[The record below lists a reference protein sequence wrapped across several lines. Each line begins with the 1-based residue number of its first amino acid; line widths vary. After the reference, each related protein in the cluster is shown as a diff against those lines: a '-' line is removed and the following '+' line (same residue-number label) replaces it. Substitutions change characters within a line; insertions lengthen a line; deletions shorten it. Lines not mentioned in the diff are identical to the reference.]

1 MTPAVVHSLLGPL
14 PRPELAPPGS
24 RREFLVRA
32 GAGGAAV
39 AFAALTASPSAR
51 ADSLSAEGV
60 GTGSPAGGRP
70 RQHRPTARN
79 VIFLYMDGGV
89 SQVDS
94 FDYKP
99 NLEKYHGQDPRQ
111 AIGKL
116 EKTQF
121 ENIGTVLKSP
131 WNFAQRGES
140 GLWTSDLFPQINRE
154 IDSLCLLRSMT
165 SKFPEH
171 TSANYFLH
179 SGTGLQGR
187 PSLGAWSVYGL
198 GSENG
203 DLPGFV
209 LLNGGL
215 IPSGGL
221 DNFGSGFLPA
231 TYQATVL
238 EPKDPPLANIRPRER
253 DARLQALKQSLTGRL
268 DRRPRADL
276 GAIDALDSAIANHEL
291 AARMQLSVPGLLDL
305 AGETRET
312 HTLYGL
318 DSEYEFTRSYARQ
331 CLTARRLIERGVRFV
346 ELTCPRIGGYD
357 RWDAHGGLVNNHGQN
372 ARAVDQPIRGL
383 LVDLRQRGL
392 LDETLVVFTGEFGRT
407 PFAQGADG
415 RDHNEHGFTLWL
427 AGGGV
432 RGGLSHG
439 ETDEWG
445 YRAVTDPLEMHD
457 LHATIL
463 HLLGIDHT
471 RLTYRFGG
479 RDIRLTDVSGRV
491 VEEILA

>member
-1 MTPAVVHSLLGPL
+1 MMSSFHEQSVIGPV
-14 PRPELAPPGS
+14 PFCRSGAGCS
-24 RREFLVRA
+24 RREVLVRS
-32 GAGGAAV
+32 GGGFAAL
-39 AFAALTASPSAR
+39 AFAALYGGNA
-51 ADSLSAEGV
+51 
-60 GTGSPAGGRP
+60 TGEDAGRGGSIAGKTDHPA
-70 RQHRPTARN
+70 TARN

-131 WNFAQRGES
+131 WKFAPRGEC
-140 GLWTSDLFPQINRE
+140 GLWTSDLFPQVNRE
-154 IDSLCLLRSMT
+154 IDSLCILKSMT

-187 PSLGAWSVYGL
+187 PSMGAWATYGL
-198 GSENG
+198 GSENQNF
-203 DLPGFV
+203 PGFV

-231 TYQATVL
+231 TYQASVL
-238 EPKDPPLANIRPRER
+238 EPKDPPLANIRPREKN
-253 DARLQALKQSLTGRL
+253 ARLQSLKQSLIRDLDQRTLQEVGRL
-268 DRRPRADL
+268 D
-276 GAIDALDSAIANHEL
+276 ALESAIANHEL
-291 AARMQLSVPGLLDL
+291 AARMQLTVPDLLNLD
-305 AGETRET
+305 GETRET
-312 HTLYGL
+312 HALYGL
-318 DSEYEFTRSYARQ
+318 DSDFEFTRSYARQ

-392 LDETLVVFTGEFGRT
+392 LDETLVVFSGEFGRT
-407 PFAQGADG
+407 PFAQGSDG
-415 RDHNEHGFTLWL
+415 RDHNEHGFSLWM

-432 RGGLSHG
+432 RGGMSFG

-445 YRAVTDPLEMHD
+445 YKAVTDRLEMHD
-457 LHATIL
+457 LHATML

-479 RDIRLTDVSGRV
+479 RDIRLTDVHGQV
-491 VEEILA
+491 IDPILA